1 MEPLN
6 AAANQEDITMN
17 NLGNRQGADAPPA
30 GAIPRPSWEYAQEPF
45 DPSLT
50 FMQDGQ
56 RTRHMDTPLD
66 ERYVTEPFDS
76 FAVGSIP
83 PEERE
88 VRDHLI
94 AAALLRRRVSTLE
107 FWWSQFV
114 RQTESYR
121 TSSDAFAKLEALCS
135 SSREHRAAFI
145 RMGNGETLP
154 KFIRAELLRM
164 VARTDARANAAK

>member
-1 MEPLN
+1 
-6 AAANQEDITMN
+6 MN

-66 ERYVTEPFDS
+66 ERYVTEPFDR

-88 VRDHLI
+88 VRDHVI
-94 AAALLRRRVSTLE
+94 ASALMRSRVTTLE

-114 RQTESYR
+114 RQTDNYR
-121 TSSDAFAKLEALCS
+121 ASLEAFTKLEALCS
-135 SSREHRAAFI
+135 RSREHRAAFI

-164 VARTDARANAAK
+164 VARTDARPNAGR

>member
-1 MEPLN
+1 MH
-6 AAANQEDITMN
+6 
-17 NLGNRQGADAPPA
+17 NLRDKSRAGAHPV
-30 GAIPRPSWEYAQEPF
+30 GAIPRPSWEYGQEPF

-50 FMQDGQ
+50 FMCDGQ
-56 RTRHMDTPLD
+56 RTRHMNTPLD
-66 ERYVTEPFDS
+66 ERYVTEPFDH
-76 FAVGSIP
+76 FAVGGIP

-94 AAALLRRRVSTLE
+94 VASFLRGRVSTLE

-114 RQTESYR
+114 RQTKNYR
-121 TSSDAFAKLEALCS
+121 TSCEAFAKLEAQCS

-154 KFIRAELLRM
+154 KFIRTELLRM
-164 VARTDARANAAK
+164 VARSDARANSVR

>member
-1 MEPLN
+1 
-6 AAANQEDITMN
+6 
-17 NLGNRQGADAPPA
+17 
-30 GAIPRPSWEYAQEPF
+30 
-45 DPSLT
+45 
-50 FMQDGQ
+50 MQDGQ

-66 ERYVTEPFDS
+66 ERYVTEPFDH

-94 AAALLRRRVSTLE
+94 AAALLRRRVSTFE

-121 TSSDAFAKLEALCS
+121 TSCEAFAKLEALCS
-135 SSREHRAAFI
+135 RSREHRAAFI

-154 KFIRAELLRM
+154 KFIRAELLRV
-164 VARTDARANAAK
+164 VARTDARPNAGR